1 VLLPIPKPVKLTTW
15 RQSNAYKELLVP
27 SPPGIRDGQAWRLV
41 LTSHAHGR
49 PHVINIKDRD
59 FGCTPLPVMSMPI
72 IFNLRHL
79 NTSVSGKQEQ
89 IERVYGFPL
98 KSNEEN
104 VYLTIREQTSFDLD
118 KVNSSFSFI
127 VKAAFSDTM

>member
-1 VLLPIPKPVKLTTW
+1 
-15 RQSNAYKELLVP
+15 
-27 SPPGIRDGQAWRLV
+27 
-41 LTSHAHGR
+41 
-49 PHVINIKDRD
+49 
-59 FGCTPLPVMSMPI
+59 MSMPI

-127 VKAAFSDTM
+127 VKAAFSDTI